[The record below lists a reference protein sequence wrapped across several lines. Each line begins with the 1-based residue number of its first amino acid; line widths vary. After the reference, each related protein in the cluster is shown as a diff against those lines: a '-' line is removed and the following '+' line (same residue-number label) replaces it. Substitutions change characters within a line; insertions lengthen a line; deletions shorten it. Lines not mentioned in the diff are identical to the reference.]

1 MPSFFRAC
9 RQKRSFSHPV
19 SNKPSKVQQII
30 AELIRFNTDSSHMKW
45 QNFLTLH
52 RIRFF
57 RYLCLC
63 LKRRWQISFWN
74 IGTSSFEWLW
84 LCPLR
89 HPPCPLRHPAS
100 STPQHGALPCSQS
113 ALPWTPCTWLKIIE
127 ITWTRNSH
135 QQHERTKSATVIT
148 SRYLKSSKLVL
159 KLLFPWTSFRD
170 HF

>member
-57 RYLCLC
+57 RYPCLC

-89 HPPCPLRHPAS
+89 HPPCPR
-100 STPQHGALPCSQS
+100 C
-113 ALPWTPCTWLKIIE
+113 
-127 ITWTRNSH
+127 
-135 QQHERTKSATVIT
+135 V
-148 SRYLKSSKLVL
+148 RYGIPHLLHLNMGRSLVL
-159 KLLFPWTSFRD
+159 NLHFPEHLVVDWRSLKLPEQETAINNMKEPNQQQLLLQDIWN
-170 HF
+170 HLN